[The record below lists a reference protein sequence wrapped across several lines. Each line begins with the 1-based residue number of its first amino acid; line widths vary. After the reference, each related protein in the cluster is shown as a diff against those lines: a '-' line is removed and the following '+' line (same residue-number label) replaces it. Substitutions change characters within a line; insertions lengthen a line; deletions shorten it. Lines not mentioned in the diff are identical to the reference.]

1 MTWHVRYSAITRW
14 KWVDSLSISAV
25 FSYKLFYEYNS
36 STKNAGVR
44 IFQSYSLSAAKRK
57 LILCSAFWTLAMG
70 AGISLSLLDDTMAH
84 RRPPKQRIW
93 SVFLNGENESYR
105 RNRCPFQFMHKY
117 ATLVVARQWV
127 TVAVVPR
134 WFTAQWIAALLHE
147 GDGRF
152 VPMQMRGLC
161 LFPVQQWFKGVY
173 HDLMRLPL
181 LVLTNFMGSFLLR
194 QAASQKTDFRS
205 PRIDRDWT

>member
-1 MTWHVRYSAITRW
+1 MPECASFSPTVCLQQNGNWFFAVLSGLWPWVPVFHYRFWMTRW
-14 KWVDSLSISAV
+14 HTVALPSKGSEV
-25 FSYKLFYEYNS
+25 Y
-36 STKNAGVR
+36 
-44 IFQSYSLSAAKRK
+44 
-57 LILCSAFWTLAMG
+57 FWT
-70 AGISLSLLDDTMAH
+70 
-84 RRPPKQRIW
+84 
-93 SVFLNGENESYR
+93 GENESYR